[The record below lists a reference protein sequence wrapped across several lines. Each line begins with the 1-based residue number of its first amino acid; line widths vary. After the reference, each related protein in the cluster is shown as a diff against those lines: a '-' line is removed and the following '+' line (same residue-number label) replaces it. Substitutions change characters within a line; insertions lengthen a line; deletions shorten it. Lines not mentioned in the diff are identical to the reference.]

1 MAHART
7 TRTLKNVV
15 GADTY
20 KVWVAMLRDLVPTG
34 RTQRLGPM
42 IAGMLQYAAS
52 RASESTLREVEGSEA
67 WSLMVASEMV
77 DPEEARDYVEDL
89 LACLF
94 KDARVKANRTS
105 ARGSSYSV
113 IEETIQEFVRW
124 DLMPWE

>member
-1 MAHART
+1 MARAIK

-15 GADTY
+15 DADTY
-20 KVWVAMLRDLVPTG
+20 KVWVAMLRELVPTG

-52 RASESTLREVEGSEA
+52 LASKSKLREVEGTEA
-67 WSLMVASEMV
+67 WSLMVASEMG
-77 DPEEARDYVEDL
+77 DPDEACDHLEDL

-105 ARGSSYSV
+105 ARGMRYSV
-113 IEETIQEFVRW
+113 IEEAIQEFVRW

>member
-1 MAHART
+1 MARART

-52 RASESTLREVEGSEA
+52 RASESKLREVEGTEA
-67 WSLMVASEMV
+67 WSLMVASEIA
-77 DPEEARDYVEDL
+77 DPDEAHDYLEDL
-89 LACLF
+89 LACLL

-105 ARGSSYSV
+105 ARGTRYSV
-113 IEETIQEFVRW
+113 IEEAINEFVRW

>member
-1 MAHART
+1 MARART

-52 RASESTLREVEGSEA
+52 RASESKLREVEGTEA
-67 WSLMVASEMV
+67 WSLMVASEIV
-77 DPEEARDYVEDL
+77 DPDEARDYLEDL

-94 KDARVKANRTS
+94 KDARVKANRVS
-105 ARGSSYSV
+105 ARGTRYSV
-113 IEETIQEFVRW
+113 IEEAIQEFVRW